1 MVLLLVRCPKCRTI
15 NPDSAEGCGNCGAP
29 LPTKETKSKSSNR
42 TMIIAVIAIIVIV
55 AIVGVVAS
63 GMLSTNTQNTAPAND
78 ASEVV
83 SSVAENDTSSKAS
96 SSSDDN
102 SASTGEYWA
111 SSKTDK
117 FHLPTCE
124 WADKISDNNK
134 VIYHSRDDAI
144 EDGKVPCSVCNP

>member
-1 MVLLLVRCPKCRTI
+1 MIRCPKCGTK
-15 NPDSAEGCGNCGAP
+15 NPDDAKGCGECGAV
-29 LPTKETKSKSSNR
+29 LPTKDAKPKSSNK

-63 GMLSTNTQNTAPAND
+63 GMFSSNTQNTAQSNV

-83 SSVAENDTSSKAS
+83 TPDADDTSSNDVS
-96 SSSDDN
+96 SSSDDE
-102 SASTGEYWA
+102 SSTSSEYWA
-111 SSKTDK
+111 SAKTDK

-124 WADKISDNNK
+124 WAEKISDANK
-134 VIYHSRDDAI
+134 VVYHSRDDAI